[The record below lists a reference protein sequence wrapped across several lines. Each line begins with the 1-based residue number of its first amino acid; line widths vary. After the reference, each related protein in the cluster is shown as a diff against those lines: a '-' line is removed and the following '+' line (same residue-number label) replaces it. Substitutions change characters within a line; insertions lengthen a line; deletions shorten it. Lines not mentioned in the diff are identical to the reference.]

1 MLKITECGGFYM
13 LGGYGQLSSH
23 KLKTS
28 LSFEGYEFKNIKIEA
43 RFHFID
49 AWTGHTGY
57 AKISQKN
64 LYLWTDSF
72 DFTQTKNSLNLC
84 GSNIGE
90 GKFVSLIESVITRE
104 QGLNDKGD
112 LEIEFGTTLD
122 TDPEYA
128 SWGISSLRIYIR

>member
-1 MLKITECGGFYM
+1 M
-13 LGGYGQLSSH
+13 
-23 KLKTS
+23 
-28 LSFEGYEFKNIKIEA
+28 
-43 RFHFID
+43 
-49 AWTGHTGY
+49 
-57 AKISQKN
+57 
-64 LYLWTDSF
+64 
-72 DFTQTKNSLNLC
+72 C

-128 SWGISSLRIYIR
+128 SWGISSLRIYIRWLCLINIRIKD